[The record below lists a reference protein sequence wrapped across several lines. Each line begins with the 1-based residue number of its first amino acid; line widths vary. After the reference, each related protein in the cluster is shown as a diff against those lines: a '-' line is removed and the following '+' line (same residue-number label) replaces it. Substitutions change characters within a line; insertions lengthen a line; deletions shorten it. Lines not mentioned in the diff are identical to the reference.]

1 MAVLIE
7 KEQEHA
13 ESWFERQEA
22 GSWRQKGGHF
32 NWPPASL
39 LTNIDMQTSAEV
51 IEIRYD
57 EAVDTRKVT
66 VRFNWREDSLRWR
79 YMLEKALEA
88 FDRGDEDVELILDER
103 MD

>member
-1 MAVLIE
+1 
-7 KEQEHA
+7 
-13 ESWFERQEA
+13 
-22 GSWRQKGGHF
+22 
-32 NWPPASL
+32 
-39 LTNIDMQTSAEV
+39 MQTSAEV